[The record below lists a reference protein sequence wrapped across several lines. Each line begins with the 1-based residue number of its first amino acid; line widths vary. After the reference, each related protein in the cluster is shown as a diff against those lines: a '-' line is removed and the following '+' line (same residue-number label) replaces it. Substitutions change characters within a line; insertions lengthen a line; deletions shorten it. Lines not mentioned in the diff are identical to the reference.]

1 VIDRLIDFSLRNRF
15 LILGL
20 TLLIVAAGLYT
31 VRTNPVDAIPDISET
46 QVIVFADWPGRS
58 PQEVEDQVTYPMV
71 VNLQGLAGV
80 KAVRASSAFGFSMV
94 NVIFEDGT
102 DLYFG
107 RQRILER
114 MNLIQ
119 GLMPKGATP
128 VLGPD
133 ASAVGQV
140 FWYTLEGEG
149 HDLGELRALQDW
161 FVRYQLNAVPGVAEV
176 ASIGGFVR
184 EYQID
189 LDPNKLAAYGVSL
202 HDVMEAVER
211 SNNNVG
217 GKVVEQNGMEYVV
230 RGIGLV
236 QGIEDL
242 SNIAVSAA
250 GGVPVYL
257 SSLGTV
263 QLGSAFRRGA
273 LEKDGREVVG
283 GVVTMRY
290 GESAPEIIVRVKQ
303 KIAEVQPGLP
313 AGVRIVPAY
322 DRSAL
327 ISRAVGTLKRSLIEE
342 TLLVV
347 LAHVLFLMH
356 FRSVLI
362 VSAPLPIAV
371 LIAFILMRV
380 FGITSNIM
388 SLMGIAI
395 AIGVLVDAGIVI
407 TENCFRQIEREGG
420 TRPLIDS
427 VRDAAQQIGRPIFF
441 SMVIIILAFFPVFS
455 LTGEEGRLFHPLAFT
470 KTFAMIGA
478 TFLSVTLVP
487 VLATFLIRGKVH
499 PEDRNPLMRGAR
511 RVYEPVLGWALR
523 HKRTTLLAAVGA
535 FVLSMVLVGGAGLLL
550 TPLKLPFLAA
560 AAAGSAGAQRIAD
573 RLSGGQQWLESHLAA
588 GVGKE
593 FMPPLDEGTLMFMP
607 VTSNA
612 ISLTEAVEIM
622 KKQDAVLRSFPEVA
636 SVIGKVGRVESPLDP
651 APINMYETLV
661 ELKDREH
668 WRPGVT
674 KDELIAE
681 MTEKS
686 QMPGVTTIWQQ
697 PIRNR
702 IDMLATGIPTQV
714 GVKIFGPDLAVLE
727 RKAQEVAEAVRTVP
741 GAADVYPEQ
750 ILGTPYLEIEV
761 DRDAVARYGATV
773 GDVQEVIETAI
784 GGMDLTTTI
793 EGRNRFAVRV
803 RYARELRQ
811 DLDAIRRVLV
821 PVRSPAGFATP
832 VPAMGVAV
840 VPGMSM
846 PAAGMAQVPLAELA
860 VIRLRPGPS
869 MISSENGLLR
879 ERIFLN
885 VRGRDVGSFVD
896 EAKRLVEQKVALPAG
911 YYLQWSGQYENQVR
925 ARNRLMI
932 VVPACFA
939 IIFVLLWLTY
949 RSAKEAAHVILAIP
963 FALTGGNL
971 LLWALHTAA
980 LHFGWKT
987 EFHMSVAVWVGYI
1000 ALFGTA
1006 VQTAVVMVV
1015 YLEEALHRKV
1025 AAGELTREGIREAAM
1040 EGAVLRLRPK
1050 LMTVSTVIAGLLPI
1064 MWSTAT
1070 GSEVAK
1076 PIATPVLGGMVSSLL
1091 HVLIVTPVIWTMLKE
1106 WELRRGTL
1114 EVGKA
1119 SKILKA

>member
-1 VIDRLIDFSLRNRF
+1 MIDRLIDFSLRNRF

-31 VRTNPVDAIPDISET
+31 VRTNPVDAIPDLSET

-58 PQEVEDQVTYPMV
+58 PQEVEDQVTYPMT

-119 GLMPKGATP
+119 GLMPKGVTP

-149 HDLGELRALQDW
+149 HDLGELRALQDF

-189 LDPNKLAAYGVSL
+189 LDPNKLAAYGLSL
-202 HDVMEAVER
+202 HDVMTAVER

-217 GKVVEQNGMEYVV
+217 GKTIEQNGMEYVV
-230 RGIGLV
+230 RGIGLIR
-236 QGIEDL
+236 GLRDIG
-242 SNIAVSAA
+242 NIAVSAS
-250 GGVPVYL
+250 GGVPVLL
-257 SSLGTV
+257 SSLGTI
-263 QLGSAFRRGA
+263 QLGPAFRRGA
-273 LEKDGREVVG
+273 LEKNGREVVG

-290 GESAPEIIVRVKQ
+290 GESAPEIIARVKA
-303 KIAEVQPGLP
+303 KIQEVQKGLP
-313 AGVRIVPAY
+313 GGVRIVPAY

-327 ISRAVGTLKRSLIEE
+327 IARAVDTLKTSLIEE
-342 TLLVV
+342 ILLVV

-371 LIAFILMRV
+371 LISFILMRV

-407 TENCFRQIEREGG
+407 TENCFRHLEQEGERGG
-420 TRPLIDS
+420 PPRPLIDT

-470 KTFAMIGA
+470 KTFAMIAA

-487 VLATFLIRGKVH
+487 VLATFLIRGKVR
-499 PEDRNPLMRGAR
+499 PEQHNPVMRGAR
-511 RVYEPVLGWALR
+511 RLYEPALNWALR
-523 HKRTTLLAAVGA
+523 HRKATLLAAGGA
-535 FVLSMVLVGGAGLLL
+535 FLLSLVLVGGAGLLL
-550 TPLKLPFLAA
+550 TPVKLPFDAT
-560 AAAGSAGAQRIAD
+560 AAAGSRGAQRIAD
-573 RLSGGQQWLESHLAA
+573 RLSSGQQWLDSHVAA
-588 GVGKE
+588 GVGRE

-668 WRPGVT
+668 WRPGLT
-674 KDELIAE
+674 KDALIAE

-714 GVKIFGPDLAVLE
+714 GVKIFGPDLAILE
-727 RKAQEVAEAVRTVP
+727 GKAQEVAAAVKAVR
-741 GAADVYPEQ
+741 GAVDVYPEQ

-761 DRDAVARYGATV
+761 DRDAAARYGATV
-773 GDVQEVIETAI
+773 GDVEDVIETAI

-803 RYARELRQ
+803 RYARELRS
-811 DLDAIRRVLV
+811 DLESIRRVLV
-821 PVRSPAGFATP
+821 PVRSLS
-832 VPAMGVAV
+832 
-840 VPGMSM
+840 GMQG
-846 PAAGMAQVPLAELA
+846 GMAQVPLAELA
-860 VIRLRPGPS
+860 AIRLRPGPS

-879 ERIFLN
+879 GRIFLN

-896 EAKRLVEQKVALPAG
+896 EAKRLVEQKVPLPAG
-911 YYLQWSGQYENQVR
+911 YFLEWSGQYENQER
-925 ARNRLMI
+925 ARNRLLI

-939 IIFVLLWLTY
+939 IIFMLLWLTY
-949 RSAKEAAHVILAIP
+949 KSAKEAAHVILAIP

-971 LLWALHTAA
+971 LLWALHAA
-980 LHFGWKT
+980 SLHYGWKA
-987 EFHMSVAVWVGYI
+987 EYHLSVAVWVGYI

-1015 YLEEALHRKV
+1015 YLEEALHRK
-1025 AAGELTREGIREAAM
+1025 AASGALTRQAIHEAAV

-1064 MWSTAT
+1064 LWSTAT

-1076 PIATPVLGGMVSSLL
+1076 PIATPVLGGMLSSLV
-1091 HVLIVTPVIWTMLKE
+1091 HVLIVTPVIWTMIKE
-1106 WELRRGTL
+1106 WELRRGKL
-1114 EVGKA
+1114 EVGKV
-1119 SKILKA
+1119 SDILKA

>member
-1 VIDRLIDFSLRNRF
+1 VINRLIDFSLRNRF
-15 LILGL
+15 LILAV
-20 TLLIVAAGLYT
+20 TLLVIAAGLYT

-80 KAVRASSAFGFSMV
+80 KAVRASSAFGFSMI

-114 MNLIQ
+114 MSLIQ

-140 FWYTLEGEG
+140 FWYTLEGAG

-202 HDVMEAVER
+202 HTVMDAVAR

-217 GKVVEQNGMEYVV
+217 GKVIEQNGMEVVV
-230 RGIGLV
+230 RGVGLIRGLRDIG
-236 QGIEDL
+236 G
-242 SNIAVSAA
+242 IAVGAA

-257 SSLGTV
+257 SNLGTV

-273 LEKDGREVVG
+273 LEKEGREVVG

-290 GESAPEIIVRVKQ
+290 GESAPEIIARVKE
-303 KIAEVQPGLP
+303 KIAEIQRGLP
-313 AGVRIVPAY
+313 QGVRLVPAY

-327 ISRAVGTLKRSLIEE
+327 IARAVGTLERSLITEM
-342 TLLVV
+342 LLVV

-420 TRPLIDS
+420 TRPLVDS
-427 VRDAAQQIGRPIFF
+427 IRDAAQQIGRPIFF
-441 SMVIIILAFFPVFS
+441 SMVIIILAFLPVFS

-499 PEDRNPLMRGAR
+499 PEQHNPVMRVAR
-511 RVYEPVLGWALR
+511 RLYEPALRWALG
-523 HKRTTLLAAVGA
+523 HKGT
-535 FVLSMVLVGGAGLLL
+535 VL
-550 TPLKLPFLAA
+550 LAA
-560 AAAGSAGAQRIAD
+560 AAAFF
-573 RLSGGQQWLESHLAA
+573 LSLVLVA

-607 VTSNA
+607 VTSSS
-612 ISLTEAVEIM
+612 ISLTAAVEIM
-622 KKQDAVLRSFPEVA
+622 KKQDAVLRTFPEVA
-636 SVIGKVGRVESPLDP
+636 SVLGKVGRVDSPLDP

-661 ELKDREH
+661 ELKDRGH
-668 WRPGVT
+668 WRPGMT
-674 KDELIAE
+674 RDALIAE

-686 QMPGVTTIWQQ
+686 RMPGVTTIWQQ

-727 RKAQEVAEAVRTVP
+727 RKAHEVAEAVKTVR
-741 GAADVYPEQ
+741 GAADIYPEQ

-773 GDVQEVIETAI
+773 GDVEDVIEAAI

-803 RYARELRQ
+803 RYARELRS
-811 DLDAIRRVLV
+811 DVDAIRRVLV
-821 PVRSPAGFATP
+821 PVRVSGG
-832 VPAMGVAV
+832 MGE
-840 VPGMSM
+840 GMT
-846 PAAGMAQVPLAELA
+846 QVPLAELA
-860 VIRLRPGPS
+860 AIRLRPGPS

-879 ERIFLN
+879 ERVFLN

-896 EAKRLVEQKVALPAG
+896 EAKRLVEQRVALPVG
-911 YYLQWSGQYENQVR
+911 TYLQWSGQYENQLR
-925 ARNRLMI
+925 ARNRLLI

-949 RSAKEAAHVILAIP
+949 RSGKEAAHVILAIP

-971 LLWALHTAA
+971 LLWALHLAA
-980 LHFGWKT
+980 MHFGWKT
-987 EFHMSVAVWVGYI
+987 EFHLSVAVWVGYI

-1015 YLEEALHRKV
+1015 YLEEALHRKA
-1025 AAGELTREGIREAAM
+1025 AAGELTREGIREAAI

-1064 MWSTAT
+1064 MWSTET

-1076 PIATPVLGGMVSSLL
+1076 PIATPVLGGMVSSLV

-1106 WELRRGTL
+1106 WELRRGRL
-1114 EVGKA
+1114 AAK
-1119 SKILKA
+1119 